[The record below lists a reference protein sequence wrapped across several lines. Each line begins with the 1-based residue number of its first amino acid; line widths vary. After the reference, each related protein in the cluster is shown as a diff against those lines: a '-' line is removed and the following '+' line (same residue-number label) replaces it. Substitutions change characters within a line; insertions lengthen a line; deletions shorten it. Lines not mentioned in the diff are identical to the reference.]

1 MIEGKNRLEYEK
13 ISNKLNELKE
23 LTERVEKNLLNMN
36 ELITETVDQ
45 GIGIWDGES
54 ANQFRTSWSNVE
66 NEIPS
71 YVDVFQKQ
79 INNIHLMI
87 EKTKQNDK

>member
-66 NEIPS
+66 NELPS